1 MTESSEAGLKRR
13 DALRV
18 AGALSISVL
27 GACRNRSADVQ
38 LSHEATGVKKLP
50 PLLASSE
57 AEKNDPPEVRAP
69 DKRLGVALVGLGRL
83 ALQQILPAF
92 GASRSCK
99 VAALVTGDRDK
110 GNAVAAQYGVNP
122 KHVLDYQN
130 YDRLKE
136 LPGVDLVYIA
146 LPNSMHA
153 EYTVRAARAGKHV
166 LCEKPMATTVAD
178 CQRMIDACAGAK
190 KKLMIAYRMQYEPY
204 NREVIRLAR
213 AGALGKLKSFVA
225 SNGQAQGDPQQW
237 RLKKALAGG
246 GALPD
251 VGIYCLNAAR
261 YISGEEPIEVQ
272 AMQYSTP
279 GDPRFAEVEEQVNF
293 NLRFPSGFCAS
304 CYTGYGC
311 HDSKMYRVMG
321 SLGWAELDP
330 AFPYSGQALR
340 VARKRAEGESESID
354 QPRLEA
360 KNQFALELDHLAD
373 CVLQDRTPHTPGEE
387 GMQDV
392 KIIAAIY
399 EAAAS
404 GATVKL
410 APVAGVDPFRGPLDG

>member
-1 MTESSEAGLKRR
+1 MSDDQQLGPTRR
-13 DALRV
+13 DLLRT
-18 AGALSISVL
+18 AGALSLSVL
-27 GACRNRSADVQ
+27 AACRRPSA
-38 LSHEATGVKKLP
+38 EAELTQEAPSLKKLP

-57 AEKNDPPEVRAP
+57 PEKNDPAEVRPP
-69 DKRLGVALVGLGRL
+69 DKRLGVAVVGLGRL
-83 ALQQILPAF
+83 ALQQVLPAF
-92 GASRSCK
+92 GASKSCK
-99 VAALVTGDRDK
+99 VAALVTGDSEK
-110 GNAVAAQYGVNP
+110 GRAVAAQYGVNP
-122 KHVLDYQN
+122 KTILDYQH

-136 LPGVDLVYIA
+136 LAGVDLVYIA

-153 EYTVRAARAGKHV
+153 EFTVRAARAGKHV
-166 LCEKPMATTVAD
+166 LCEKPMATSVSD
-178 CQRMIDACAGAK
+178 CQQMIDACATAK
-190 KKLMIAYRMQYEPY
+190 TKLMIAYRMQYEPY
-204 NREVIRLAR
+204 NRELIRLAR
-213 AGALGKLKSFVA
+213 TGALGKLKSMLA

-261 YISGEEPIEVQ
+261 YICGEEPIEVQ

-279 GDPRFAEVEEQVNF
+279 GDPRFTEVEEQVNF
-293 NLRFPSGFCAS
+293 NLRFPSGFTAS
-304 CYTGYGC
+304 CYTSYGC
-311 HDSKMYRVMG
+311 HDSKRYRVLG

-330 AFPYSGQALR
+330 AFPYSGQAMR
-340 VARKRAEGESESID
+340 VARKRNDDEAETIS

-373 CVLQDRTPHTPGEE
+373 CVLNDRKPHTPGEE
-387 GMQDV
+387 GMQDM
-392 KIIAAIY
+392 KLIAAIY

-410 APVAGVDPFRGPLDG
+410 APTTGIDAFRGPLAG